1 MARTR
6 NGLFPLVIPAL
17 VILPLAGLACVFLA
31 VRWFG
36 ADSDAAVRRRV
47 VNAAA
52 TAGKQLE
59 ASVQR
64 QSAAT
69 QALGTSP
76 MVWLWVKFQGER
88 LSPSNRSHAQWAL
101 DEVSNYAGLLPGV
114 TVYMASERTRT
125 VYQGGAAVASL
136 SRGPADSWYTS
147 SLASVGVLVSD
158 DPHALRTSM
167 RLMNGQILLGAV
179 SCVGDVTALAAGAFS
194 PSEEEP
200 GFSFALADRDGSV
213 ILARGEA
220 AAAAPT
226 VFDMYNTAERASVRA
241 MMDDVVR
248 PGAMSVGVFAAK
260 GRRVLTAVTRTT
272 APGWYLFVSSDLPGV
287 PVGRIFMTAGIAAAA
302 LLLLVAALAFVGITR
317 AKKTEM
323 LVQWLERERS
333 TAAGIARDVGA
344 AALRLRASA
353 GTLRDRAAALASEA
367 ATGRSAGSEAAGLL
381 GRSEERSAEL
391 RAGIAGRVS
400 LLDELASRAREAV
413 AKSRDARAAVDAV
426 GVGASAAEE
435 ELNRVIS
442 TGSAV
447 SLSVENAVKG
457 AAAVVE
463 AVERTRL
470 LALNAALETNRTSGQ
485 VRGGA
490 RVADEMRRL
499 AEEGA
504 GHAQALAAALDEAR
518 SGIRVVSRAA
528 QEAGK
533 TVHQAAGQSVDTAQ
547 GLDAAQQ
554 GVEEIVSRLE
564 AANVSTSRL
573 HEDAVSGD
581 RGRSAVEGI
590 RKIML
595 RVEELCAEIAGLAD
609 AVAAESTQAAQR
621 ASDAGR
627 AGTTGRLDFVTSLV
641 MEKPFS

>member
-6 NGLFPLVIPAL
+6 SGVFPLVIPAL
-17 VILPLAGLACVFLA
+17 VILPLAGVVCVFLA
-31 VRWFG
+31 VHWFG
-36 ADSDAAVRRRV
+36 ADSDAALKRRIV
-47 VNAAA
+47 DAAA

-125 VYQGGAAVASL
+125 VYQGGAAVAAL
-136 SRGPADSWYTS
+136 SGGPTDSWYAS
-147 SLASVGVLVSD
+147 SLAAEGVLVSD

-167 RLMNGQILLGAV
+167 RLMNGQTLLGAV
-179 SCVGDVTALAAGAFS
+179 SCVGDVTSLAEGAFS
-194 PSEEEP
+194 PAEEEP
-200 GFSFALADRDGSV
+200 AFSFALADRDGSV
-213 ILARGEA
+213 VLARGEA
-220 AAAAPT
+220 AAGAPT
-226 VFDMYNTAERASVRA
+226 VFDMYNTAERGSVRA

-248 PGAMSVGVFAAK
+248 PGAMSVGVFGAK
-260 GRRVLTAVTRTT
+260 GRRVITAVTRTT

-287 PVGRIFMTAGIAAAA
+287 PVGRLFITAGIPAAA
-302 LLLLVAALAFVGITR
+302 LLLLVAALVFLGITQS
-317 AKKTEM
+317 KKVEL

-344 AALRLRASA
+344 AAMRLRAAA
-353 GTLRDRAAALASEA
+353 GTIRDRAGALASEA
-367 ATGRSAGSEAAGLL
+367 ASGKAAGSEAL
-381 GRSEERSAEL
+381 GALGSSEELSAEL
-391 RAGIAGRVS
+391 RTGIAGRVS

-413 AKSRDARAAVDAV
+413 AKSRNARAAVDAV
-426 GVGASAAEE
+426 GVGAAAAEE
-435 ELNRVIS
+435 DLNRVIS

-457 AAAVVE
+457 VEAVVE
-463 AVERTRL
+463 AAERTRL
-470 LALNAALETNRTSGQ
+470 LALNAALDTTRSGGQ

-504 GHAQALAAALDEAR
+504 EHAQALSAALDEAR
-518 SGIRVVSRAA
+518 SGIRAVSRAA

-533 TVHQAAGQSVDTAQ
+533 TVHQAAGHSADTAQ
-547 GLDAAQQ
+547 GLDAASQ
-554 GVEEIVSRLE
+554 GVEEIISRLE
-564 AANVSTSRL
+564 GAHVSAARL
-573 HEDAVSGD
+573 REDVVSGD
-581 RGRSAVEGI
+581 RGRSAVEGLG
-590 RKIML
+590 KIMA
-595 RVEELCAEIAGLAD
+595 RVEALCAEIAVLAD
-609 AVAAESTQAAQR
+609 AVASESTQAAQR
-621 ASDAGR
+621 ASDAGVPAPR
-627 AGTTGRLDFVTSLV
+627 S
-641 MEKPFS
+641 EPFS